1 VRRAFVIVIDA
12 CGAGDLPDSAEYG
25 DAGANTLAHVAE
37 AAGGLD
43 LPVLARLGLGNIM
56 PLVGVAPVDD
66 PVVHGRL
73 HPLGPGKDTIT
84 GHWELMGVVTPVALR
99 TYPDGFPDEV
109 LDALRQATGRGV
121 LCNRPY
127 SGTQVIDDFGAQH
140 LETGDLIVYTSAD
153 SVLQIAAHE
162 EVVPLEELYAAC
174 AAAREI
180 MTGEHAVGRVI
191 ARPFHGEPGAF
202 QRTEGRRDMA
212 LDPPGR
218 SYLEELQA
226 GGVPVHTVGKIGQV
240 FNGVGV
246 DEQHKGSTNASALAS
261 TSRLIE
267 KLEGGLVFANLV
279 ETDQVFGHR
288 NDVEGF
294 HGALREIDAAV
305 GEWLERLDPERDLLI
320 LTADHGCDPTHP
332 GTDHTREHAP
342 LLAWFAGGS
351 LRHDGPSEAGPQ
363 DSSAAEARRHDGP
376 FADVGASVLRWLTD
390 RDAPG
395 MQGEPFVP

>member
-12 CGAGDLPDSAEYG
+12 CGAGELPDSGDYG
-25 DAGANTLAHVAE
+25 DAGTNTLGHVAE

-43 LPVLARLGLGNIM
+43 LPVMTRLGLGNIM
-56 PLVGVAPVDD
+56 PLAGAPPSAD

-99 TYPDGFPDEV
+99 TYPEGFPDEI
-109 LDALRQATGRGV
+109 LAALRGATGRGI

-127 SGTQVIDDFGAQH
+127 SGTEVIEDFGEQH
-140 LETGDLIVYTSAD
+140 LATGDLIVYTSAD

-162 EVVPLEELYAAC
+162 EKVPLEELYEAC
-174 AAAREI
+174 AAARAI

-191 ARPFHGEPGAF
+191 ARPFRGGPGAF
-202 QRTEGRRDMA
+202 ARTEGRRDIA
-212 LDPPGR
+212 LNPPSR

-226 GGVPVHTVGKIGQV
+226 DGMRVHTVGKIGQV

-246 DEQHKGSTNASALAS
+246 DEQHKGSTNAAAMAA
-261 TSRLIE
+261 TGELIDS
-267 KLEGGLVFANLV
+267 LDGGFVFANLV

-305 GEWLERLDPERDLLI
+305 GEWLARLDPANDLLV
-320 LTADHGCDPTHP
+320 LTADHGVDPTHP
-332 GTDHTREHAP
+332 GTDHTREHVP
-342 LLAWFAGGS
+342 LLARFAGHG
-351 LRHDGPSEAGPQ
+351 G
-363 DSSAAEARRHDGP
+363 RRHDGP
-376 FADVGASVLRWLTD
+376 FADVGASVLRWLAG
-390 RDAPG
+390 RDVPALPG
-395 MQGEPFVP
+395 TPFT

>member
-1 VRRAFVIVIDA
+1 VKRAFVIVIDA
-12 CGAGDLPDSAEYG
+12 CGAGELPDSGEYG

-43 LPVLARLGLGNIM
+43 LPVMEALGLGNIM
-56 PLVGVAPVDD
+56 PLTGAPPAAD

-84 GHWELMGVVTPVALR
+84 GHWELMGVITPVALR
-99 TYPDGFPDEV
+99 TYPDGFPADV
-109 LDALRQATGRGV
+109 VDALRDATGRGV

-127 SGTQVIDDFGAQH
+127 SGTEVIEDFGERH
-140 LETGDLIVYTSAD
+140 LATGDLIVYTSAD

-162 EVVPLEELYAAC
+162 DEVPLAELYAAC

-202 QRTEGRRDMA
+202 QRTEARRDLA

-218 SYLEELQA
+218 SYMQELQTA
-226 GGVPVHTVGKIGQV
+226 GVSVHTVGKIGQV

-246 DEQHKGSTNASALAS
+246 DHQHKGSTNAAAIEA
-261 TSRLIE
+261 TGRLIHE
-267 KLEGGLVFANLV
+267 LEAGFVFANLV

-294 HGALREIDAAV
+294 HGALREIDAAI
-305 GEWLERLDPERDLLI
+305 GQWLKRLDPEHDMLV

-342 LLAWFAGGS
+342 LLARFEGHGG
-351 LRHDGPSEAGPQ
+351 
-363 DSSAAEARRHDGP
+363 RRHDGP
-376 FADVGASVLRWLTD
+376 FADVGASALRWLTG

-395 MQGEPFVP
+395 LAGAPFVR

>member
-12 CGAGDLPDSAEYG
+12 CGAGELPDSGDYG
-25 DAGANTLAHVAE
+25 DAGTNTLGHVAE

-43 LPVLARLGLGNIM
+43 LPVMTRLGLGNIM
-56 PLVGVAPVDD
+56 PLAGAPPSAD

-99 TYPDGFPDEV
+99 TYPEGFPDEI
-109 LDALRQATGRGV
+109 LAALRGVTGRGI

-127 SGTQVIDDFGAQH
+127 SGTEVIEDFGEQH
-140 LETGDLIVYTSAD
+140 LATGDLIVYTSAD

-162 EVVPLEELYAAC
+162 EKVPLEELYEAC
-174 AAAREI
+174 AAARAI

-191 ARPFHGEPGAF
+191 ARPFRGGPGAF
-202 QRTEGRRDMA
+202 VRTEGRRDIA
-212 LDPPGR
+212 LNPPSR

-226 GGVPVHTVGKIGQV
+226 DGMRVHTVGKIGQV

-246 DEQHKGSTNASALAS
+246 DEQHKGSTNAAAMAA
-261 TSRLIE
+261 TGELIDS
-267 KLEGGLVFANLV
+267 LDGGFVFANLV

-305 GEWLERLDPERDLLI
+305 GEWLARLDPANDLLV
-320 LTADHGCDPTHP
+320 LTADHGVDPTHP
-332 GTDHTREHAP
+332 GTDHTREHVP
-342 LLAWFAGGS
+342 LLARFAGHG
-351 LRHDGPSEAGPQ
+351 G
-363 DSSAAEARRHDGP
+363 RRHDGP
-376 FADVGASVLRWLTD
+376 FADVGASVLRWLAG
-390 RDAPG
+390 RDVPALPG
-395 MQGEPFVP
+395 TPFT

>member
-1 VRRAFVIVIDA
+1 VHILRRVRRAFVIVIDA
-12 CGAGDLPDSAEYG
+12 CGAGELPDSGEYG
-25 DAGANTLAHVAE
+25 DAGANTLGHVAE

-43 LPVLARLGLGNIM
+43 LPVLAGLGLGNIM
-56 PLVGVAPVDD
+56 PLVGVPPAAD

-84 GHWELMGVVTPVALR
+84 GHWELMGVITPVALR

-109 LDALRQATGRGV
+109 IEALRDASGRGV

-127 SGTQVIDDFGAQH
+127 SGTEVIDDFGERH
-140 LETGDLIVYTSAD
+140 VETGDLIVYTSAD
-153 SVLQIAAHE
+153 SVMQIAAHDG
-162 EVVPLEELYAAC
+162 VVPPAELYAVC
-174 AAAREI
+174 AAARKI

-191 ARPFHGEPGAF
+191 ARPFRGEPGAF
-202 QRTEGRRDMA
+202 QRTEGRLDLA

-218 SYLEELQA
+218 SYLQELQA
-226 GGVPVHTVGKIGQV
+226 DGMPVHTVGKIGQV

-246 DEQHKGSTNASALAS
+246 DEQHKGSTNAAAIAA
-261 TSRLIE
+261 TGRLIDE
-267 KLEGGLVFANLV
+267 LDGGFVFANLV

-294 HGALREIDAAV
+294 HGALREIDATV
-305 GEWLERLDPERDLLI
+305 GEWLPRLNPERDLLV

-342 LLAWFAGGS
+342 LLARFTAA
-351 LRHDGPSEAGPQ
+351 DG
-363 DSSAAEARRHDGP
+363 DRRHDGP
-376 FADVGASVLRWLTD
+376 FADVGASVLRWLAG
-390 RDAPG
+390 RDAAGLPG
-395 MQGEPFVP
+395 SPFLP